1 MQKVKTMPTDKTK
14 PSSRRRSPRRGAE
27 ESDLSAQLTQPPLL
41 DFSDSSSGSVELF
54 PRIWSAAEAWV
65 SGDTDARWRALDSI
79 EATKAARLSPVIA
92 HLLAPG
98 ITEPDLGLR
107 TRVIHILGEVLS
119 ADENGRPAPE
129 PVRQT
134 LRRLLGQMRTRQVY
148 AILQA
153 VVNDPESTQAAS
165 RLFNACPHAGNH
177 LSDILVD
184 RTAPMELRFA
194 AVRMIAR
201 VGYLDTIPALERIQT
216 RLEGRKNGQTTLPF
230 APTSADAEASLLE
243 EVEQALHILRTP

>member
-1 MQKVKTMPTDKTK
+1 MSTDETK
-14 PSSRRRSPRRGAE
+14 PSSRRRAARREAG

-41 DFSDSSSGSVELF
+41 DLSDSSSGSIELF

-65 SGDTDARWRALDSI
+65 SSDTAVRWRALDSF
-79 EATKAARLSPVIA
+79 EATNAARLSPVIA

-98 ITEPDLGLR
+98 VAEPDLGLR
-107 TRVIHILGEVLS
+107 TRVIQILGDVLS
-119 ADENGRPAPE
+119 ADEHGRPAPE
-129 PVRQT
+129 PVRQS
-134 LRRLLGQMRTRQVY
+134 LRRNLSQMRTRQVY

-153 VVNDPESTQAAS
+153 VVNDPGCTQAAS

-184 RTAPMELRFA
+184 RQAPMELRYA

-216 RLEGRKNGQTTLPF
+216 RLEARKNGQTTLPF
-230 APTSADAEASLLE
+230 APTTADSEASLLV
-243 EVEQALHILRTP
+243 EVEQALHVLRLP